1 MVASKVVSYI
11 YRFEKVLTIREQ
23 EKNETEIAYKESVRS
38 FEEVATKLYELLKK
52 KEELIEFQQE
62 RLAVGS
68 SIEEIHHYARFIDSL
83 EKTIADVQQ
92 KVIQARSKMNWH
104 EEKLLE
110 KNLEVRKFEKMREKD
125 FKSFQQEQ
133 NRIENIFLD
142 EISSLTYFKKEIR

>member
-1 MVASKVVSYI
+1 MVADRVVSYT

-52 KEELIEFQQE
+52 KEDLIEFQQE

-125 FKSFQQEQ
+125 YKSFQQEQ
-133 NRIENIFLD
+133 DRIESIFLD

>member
-1 MVASKVVSYI
+1 MVSYM

-23 EKNETEIAYKESVRS
+23 EKNETEIAYKEAVRS
-38 FEEVATKLYELLKK
+38 FEEVATKLYDLLKK
-52 KEELIEFQQE
+52 KENLIEFQQE
-62 RLAVGS
+62 RLVVGS

-92 KVIQARSKMNWH
+92 KVVQARSKMNWY

-125 FKSFQQEQ
+125 YKSFQQEQ
-133 NRIENIFLD
+133 DRIESIFLD

>member
-1 MVASKVVSYI
+1 VEIRVVSYI

-38 FEEVATKLYELLKK
+38 FEEIATKLYELLKK
-52 KEELIEFQQE
+52 KEDLIEFQQE

-68 SIEEIHHYARFIDSL
+68 SIEEVHHYARFIDSL
-83 EKTIADVQQ
+83 EKTISDVQQ
-92 KVIQARSKMNWH
+92 KVVQARAKMNWL

-125 FKSFQQEQ
+125 FKVFQQEQ
-133 NRIENIFLD
+133 DRIEGIFLD
-142 EISSLTYFKKEIR
+142 EISSLTYNKREIR

>member
-1 MVASKVVSYI
+1 MVNYI

-38 FEEVATKLYELLKK
+38 FEEIATKLYELLKK
-52 KEELIEFQQE
+52 KEDLIDFQQE

-83 EKTIADVQQ
+83 EKTITDVQQ
-92 KVIQARSKMNWH
+92 KVVQARSKMNWY

-125 FKSFQQEQ
+125 FKLFQQEQ
-133 NRIENIFLD
+133 DRIEGIFLD
-142 EISSLTYFKKEIR
+142 EISTLTYNKREIR

>member
-1 MVASKVVSYI
+1 MVSYI

-38 FEEVATKLYELLKK
+38 FEDVANKLYDLLKK
-52 KEELIEFQQE
+52 KEDLLEFQQE

-83 EKTIADVQQ
+83 EKTIVDVQQ
-92 KVIQARSKMNWH
+92 KVVQARAKMNWH

-125 FKSFQQEQ
+125 FKEFQQEQ
-133 NRIENIFLD
+133 DRIEGIFLD
-142 EISSLTYFKKEIR
+142 EISLLTYNKREIR

>member
-1 MVASKVVSYI
+1 MVNYI

-23 EKNETEIAYKESVRS
+23 EKNETEIAYKDSVRS
-38 FEEVATKLYELLKK
+38 FEEIATRLYELLKK
-52 KEELIEFQQE
+52 KEDLIDFQQE

-83 EKTIADVQQ
+83 EKTIVDVQQ
-92 KVIQARSKMNWH
+92 KVVQARSKMNWY

-125 FKSFQQEQ
+125 FKLFQQEQ
-133 NRIENIFLD
+133 DRIEGIFLD
-142 EISSLTYFKKEIR
+142 EISTLTYNKREIR

>member
-1 MVASKVVSYI
+1 MVNYI

-23 EKNETEIAYKESVRS
+23 EKNETEIAYKDSVRS
-38 FEEVATKLYELLKK
+38 FEEIATKLYELLKK
-52 KEELIEFQQE
+52 KEDLIDFQQE

-83 EKTIADVQQ
+83 EKTIVDVQQ
-92 KVIQARSKMNWH
+92 KVVQARSKMNWY

-125 FKSFQQEQ
+125 FKLFQQEQ
-133 NRIENIFLD
+133 DRIEGIFLD
-142 EISSLTYFKKEIR
+142 EISTLTYNKREIR

>member
-1 MVASKVVSYI
+1 MVNYI

-38 FEEVATKLYELLKK
+38 FEEIATRLYELLKK
-52 KEELIEFQQE
+52 KEDLIDFQQE

-83 EKTIADVQQ
+83 EKTIVDVQQ
-92 KVIQARSKMNWH
+92 KVVQARSKMNWY

-125 FKSFQQEQ
+125 LKLFQQEQ
-133 NRIENIFLD
+133 DRIEGIFLD
-142 EISSLTYFKKEIR
+142 EISTLTYNKREIR

>member
-1 MVASKVVSYI
+1 MVTYM

-52 KEELIEFQQE
+52 KEDLLEFQQE

-125 FKSFQQEQ
+125 YQSFQQEQ
-133 NRIENIFLD
+133 DRIESIFLD

>member
-1 MVASKVVSYI
+1 M

-38 FEEVATKLYELLKK
+38 FEEVATKLYDLLKK
-52 KEELIEFQQE
+52 KENLIEFQQE
-62 RLAVGS
+62 RLVVGS

-92 KVIQARSKMNWH
+92 KVVQARSKMNWY

-110 KNLEVRKFEKMREKD
+110 KTWKYVNLKKCVKK
-125 FKSFQQEQ
+125 
-133 NRIENIFLD
+133 I
-142 EISSLTYFKKEIR
+142 ISLFNKNKIALRAYF

>member
-1 MVASKVVSYI
+1 M

-52 KEELIEFQQE
+52 KEDLLEFQQE

-125 FKSFQQEQ
+125 YQSFQQEQ
-133 NRIENIFLD
+133 DRIESIFLD